1 MPPSLCGGGDTC
13 SRGVGRAPPELGYS
27 KEHHEGLLLLQKYL
41 NYIYWTAIV
50 LLKVYW
56 PLGVGIRTIIN
67 CFVRDHY
74 SVPINNA

>member
-1 MPPSLCGGGDTC
+1 MGAGTR
-13 SRGVGRAPPELGYS
+13 SRGVGRAAPELVYS
-27 KEHHEGLLLLQKYL
+27 KEHREGLLLLQKYL
-41 NYIYWTAIV
+41 TVIV

-56 PLGVGIRTIIN
+56 LLGVNKRTIN